1 MAATSQAHLITTVLT
16 DATIGSTAIR
26 YQNEN

>member
-1 MAATSQAHLITTVLT
+1 MTATSQAHLITTVFT
-16 DATIGSTAIR
+16 DTTIGCTATK